1 MRKILIVD
9 DDPEDKFLLQIAFK
23 ENEIDNPLVFLGD
36 GLELI
41 YYLEQNQDS
50 DLPAFVLLDL
60 NMPRMN
66 GKQALRELRSDS
78 RWYGIPVLIYSTSTN
93 ISEICECYQLGAN
106 CYLIKPSD
114 YEELIRIVAQTHA
127 FWTQTNVLSEA

>member
-23 ENEIDNPLVFLGD
+23 ENQIDNPLVFLGD

-41 YYLEQNQDS
+41 HYLEQNQDS

-114 YEELIRIVAQTHA
+114 YEELIRMVAHTHD
-127 FWTQTNVLSEA
+127 FWTQTAVLSEA